1 MQNSKGYLGVAVLFW
16 LKYIDIIVN
25 LYQLQFG
32 VYVNNS
38 LWNWRFEKSVMDQTK
53 SITLVTA
60 HIVGQKNAS

>member
-16 LKYIDIIVN
+16 LEYIDIIVN

-38 LWNWRFEKSVMDQTK
+38 L
-53 SITLVTA
+53 
-60 HIVGQKNAS
+60 

>member
-1 MQNSKGYLGVAVLFW
+1 MQNSKGYLGVAVVFW